1 MSIKNI
7 YTNNINK
14 YINPDKQENIYSSS
28 PAKYQD
34 IVILLN
40 QNKLDAESHACLC

>member
-1 MSIKNI
+1 MQIFF
-7 YTNNINK
+7 
-14 YINPDKQENIYSSS
+14 QVQLQ
-28 PAKYQD
+28 KYQG